1 MGSTWETSLPE
12 SSYPYHHLSTLIVVL
27 CIILYSMVQTFKT
40 VDKILKCENER
51 YYTKQYFPVV
61 MFYHVCPNFW
71 VCG

>member
-1 MGSTWETSLPE
+1 
-12 SSYPYHHLSTLIVVL
+12 VL

-61 MFYHVCPNFW
+61 MFYHGCPNFW